1 MNRGGHTAVP
11 WATAS
16 FRGVRLAAACAGF
29 LLAACAGTQLGGSP
43 EPFPGTGPGGK
54 PIPTATETA
63 VGLPPA
69 VNAPV
74 YPITARV
81 EVNDSYFGTKVAD
94 PYRWL
99 ENLDSPQ
106 VHQWVLAQNAL
117 SQPRLAE
124 LPQRQWIKERLTQ
137 LWNYERYDVPMKRGN
152 HYFYL
157 HNDGRHNQ
165 SVLEVA
171 DGVDRPGR
179 VLFDPNTA
187 RADATIAVDGLSP
200 DVRGDIVAYAVS
212 DGGTDWQ
219 VWRFKRVANG
229 ADLSDTLRF
238 TKFFGLSWARDDS
251 GVYYSRYPALP
262 NGRGDDA
269 ARPAVYFH
277 KLGTPQDHD
286 RLVYEVT
293 NHPTHI
299 PWGRVTEDGHYLVV
313 TLVEGYEKNG
323 VDLIDLR
330 SPEAKP
336 QPLFVAWD
344 ARYVFIGEHGRELY
358 FQTTRDAELGR
369 VIAVDPHERRA
380 ERTVVHQGGSTLE
393 QATYVGGR
401 IIARYIEDAHGVA
414 RVYET
419 DGRPVGTVALPG
431 LGGIEGFEGE
441 GKDNETFFSYTDYL
455 TPRKV
460 FRLELPANRVS
471 PWRDARGPAETAQ
484 FVTEQAF
491 YNSKDGTRIPMYIT
505 HRRDAPRDGNQP
517 LLLYGYGGF
526 DISVTPVYRPSVEA
540 WLEMGGTYA
549 EANLR
554 GGGEYGEAWHR
565 AGTLANKQHVFD
577 DFIAAAQY
585 LIDEHYTRSARLAIY
600 GRSNG
605 GLLVGAVLVRRPD
618 LFAAALPAVGVLDM
632 LRYHTASSNARQWS
646 SDYGLSEDPD
656 QFRALY
662 AYSPV
667 QNVKKG
673 TCYPPTL
680 ITTADHDDRV
690 VPWHSYKFAAA
701 LQEAQICPN
710 PILIRIETRAG
721 HGAGKPVW
729 MQVDDFA
736 EQWAFVARWLKM
748 SAPSATAAPMPAAS
762 PEAK

>member
-1 MNRGGHTAVP
+1 MP
-11 WATAS
+11 WAAI
-16 FRGVRLAAACAGF
+16 AC
-29 LLAACAGTQLGGSP
+29 LLASCTGARFGGPP
-43 EPFPGTGPGGK
+43 EPFPGGGPGGK
-54 PIPTATETA
+54 TIPTATETA

-74 YPITARV
+74 YPVTARV
-81 EVNDSYFGTKVAD
+81 EVSESYFGTKVSD

-99 ENLDSPQ
+99 ENLDSPE
-106 VHQWVLAQNAL
+106 VRAWVASQNAL
-117 SQPRLAE
+117 SQPRLAQ
-124 LPQRQWIKERLTQ
+124 LPQRAWIKARLAQ
-137 LWNYERYDVPMKRGN
+137 LWNYDRYEVPVKRGGR
-152 HYFYL
+152 YFYL
-157 HNDGRHNQ
+157 HNNGRQNQ

-171 DGVDRPGR
+171 DSLEGSGR
-179 VLFDPNTA
+179 VLFDPNEA
-187 RADATIAVDGLSP
+187 RADATIALSDFAP
-200 DVRGDIVAYAVS
+200 DVHGDVVGYAVS

-219 VWRFKRVANG
+219 VWRFKRVASG
-229 ADLSDTLRF
+229 EDLPDTLRF

-262 NGRGDDA
+262 DGRGDDS

-277 KLGTPQDHD
+277 RLGTPQDHD

-293 NHPTHI
+293 DHPTHI
-299 PWGRVTEDGHYLVV
+299 PWGRVSEDGHYLVV
-313 TLVEGYEKNG
+313 TLLEGYEKNG

-330 SPEAKP
+330 HAEAKP
-336 QPLFVAWD
+336 RHLFDGWD
-344 ARYVFIGEHGRELY
+344 ARYVFIGKQGRELY
-358 FQTTRDAELGR
+358 FQTTRDAELGQ
-369 VIAVDPHERRA
+369 VIAVDARDSQVQ
-380 ERTVVHQGGSTLE
+380 RTVVRQGGSSLE

-414 RVYET
+414 RVYER
-419 DGRPVGTVALPG
+419 DGRPVGSVALPG

-441 GKDNETFFSYTDYL
+441 GSQEETFFSYTDYL
-455 TPRKV
+455 TPRKIY
-460 FRLELPANRVS
+460 RLDVRANQAS
-471 PWRDARGPAETAQ
+471 LWRDAHAPEASAD
-484 FVTEQAF
+484 FVTEQV
-491 YNSKDGTRIPMYIT
+491 YYSSKDGTRVPMYIT

-526 DISVTPVYRPSVEA
+526 DVSVTPVYRPSVEV

-577 DFIAAAQY
+577 DFIAAAEY
-585 LIDEHYTRSARLAIY
+585 LTREHYTRSARLAIY

-605 GLLVGAVLVRRPD
+605 GLLVGAVLVQRPE

-646 SDYGLSEDPD
+646 SDYGLAEDQE

-667 QNVKKG
+667 QNVKNG
-673 TCYPPTL
+673 VCYPPTL

-701 LQEAQICPN
+701 LQAAQICPN

-729 MQVDDFA
+729 MQIDDFA
-736 EQWAFVARWLKM
+736 DQWAFLARSL
-748 SAPSATAAPMPAAS
+748 SITVPAA
-762 PEAK
+762 AQ

>member
-1 MNRGGHTAVP
+1 MIRPGL
-11 WATAS
+11 
-16 FRGVRLAAACAGF
+16 RAAAAATVLSACTVA
-29 LLAACAGTQLGGSP
+29 LIAACVGTQLVSGPP
-43 EPFPGTGPGGK
+43 EPFPGGGPGGK
-54 PIPTATETA
+54 TIPTATETA

-69 VNAPV
+69 ANAPV
-74 YPITARV
+74 YPVTARV
-81 EVNDSYFGTKVAD
+81 EVNESYFGTRVAD

-106 VHQWVLAQNAL
+106 VRDWVTSQNAL

-124 LPQRQWIKERLTQ
+124 LPQRAWLKARLTQ
-137 LWNYERYDVPMKRGN
+137 LWNYERYEAPVKRGG

-157 HNDGRHNQ
+157 HNDGTQNQ

-171 DGVDRPGR
+171 ETLGGR
-179 VLFDPNTA
+179 GRLLFDPNGA
-187 RADATIAVDGLSP
+187 RADATVALSDFAP

-219 VWRFKRVANG
+219 LWRFKRVANG
-229 ADLSDTLRF
+229 VDLPDTLRF

-262 NGRGDDA
+262 DGRGDDA

-277 KLGTPQDHD
+277 QLGTPQERD
-286 RLVYEVT
+286 RLVYQVT

-323 VDLIDLR
+323 IDLIDLR
-330 SPEAKP
+330 HPEAKP
-336 QPLFVAWD
+336 RPLFDGWD
-344 ARYVFIGEHGRELY
+344 ARYVFIGKHGRELF

-369 VIAVDPHERRA
+369 VIAVDANDPQSL
-380 ERTVVHQGGSTLE
+380 RTVVPQGGSALE

-401 IIARYIEDAHGVA
+401 IIARYVEDAHGVA
-414 RVYET
+414 RLYER
-419 DGRPVGTVALPG
+419 DGRPAGSVALPG
-431 LGGIEGFEGE
+431 LGGIQGFEGE
-441 GKDNETFFSYTDYL
+441 GSQNETFFSYTDYL
-455 TPRKV
+455 TPRKIY
-460 FRLELPANRVS
+460 RLDVPANQAS
-471 PWRDARGPAETAQ
+471 LWHGASAPAAAAD
-484 FVTEQAF
+484 FVTEQVY
-491 YNSKDGTRIPMYIT
+491 YNSKDGTRVPMYIT
-505 HRRDAPRDGNQP
+505 HRRDVTRDGNQP

-526 DISVTPVYRPSVEA
+526 DVSVTPVYRPSVEA

-577 DFIAAAQY
+577 DFIAAAEF
-585 LIDEHYTRSARLAIY
+585 LIHEHYTRSARLAIY

-605 GLLVGAVLVRRPD
+605 GLLVGAVLVQRPE

-646 SDYGLSEDPD
+646 SDYGLAEDPE

-667 QNVKKG
+667 QNVKNG
-673 TCYPPTL
+673 VCYPPTL

-701 LQEAQICPN
+701 LQAAQVCPN

-729 MQVDDFA
+729 MQIDDFA
-736 EQWAFVARWLKM
+736 DQWAFLARWLAMK
-748 SAPSATAAPMPAAS
+748 APADLSRG
-762 PEAK
+762 